1 MKIRQAKYLIPMTEN
16 NSSWKNPPWRAW
28 ERAANRW
35 WQSINTQFN
44 DMANRVAYLAWVAV
58 LGMPLFYVVWAY
70 WFPQPYENLSLRL
83 FCVVL
88 CAPIIFTRHLPH
100 RKWLAAYFFVCLAY
114 GLPFFFTFMFLMN
127 GGSSVWAQSLLIALI
142 LLFHFDTALAFL
154 AYVVGTALA
163 YLAYAAVHGKIMP
176 LSYQVLEQLPIQ
188 LFAVFTVSLAK
199 VGRKVLAQEKLAG
212 MATALS
218 TVSHELRTPL
228 RSINANARGLNRLL
242 QENTDRTSPN
252 QVPMEKALARIE
264 LEVRHMN
271 NVIDLFLLSA
281 STGRENLIPKDIVSM
296 AAVVELMMQRYP
308 FVNQEQRD
316 LVAVTVRSDFRLL
329 GQSELCSMV
338 LINLLRNALTSIQRV
353 NKGRVR
359 IVLDGARARP
369 RLLFIDTGCGIE
381 PGRASQIFE
390 RFYAYPESSGT
401 GIGLAFCK
409 DVLEAWGAHIR
420 VISRPLGYTIFV
432 LDFPPVVRQKAA
444 DMRSLLN

>member
-1 MKIRQAKYLIPMTEN
+1 MIEN
-16 NSSWKNPPWRAW
+16 ISSWKSKRWRAW
-28 ERAANRW
+28 ERAASRW
-35 WQSINTQFN
+35 WLSINTQFN
-44 DMANRVAYLAWVAV
+44 DMANRVAILAWVAV
-58 LGMPLFYVVWAY
+58 IGMPLYYVVWAY

-83 FCVVL
+83 FCVAL
-88 CAPIIFTRHLPH
+88 CGPIILIRHLRQ
-100 RKWLAAYFFVCLAY
+100 RKWLAAYFFVCLTF

-127 GGSSVWAQSLLIALI
+127 DGSAIWGQSLLIGLI

-154 AYVVGTALA
+154 SYVIGTLLAYVV
-163 YLAYAAVHGKIMP
+163 YSVVHGSLMP
-176 LSYQVLEQLPIQ
+176 LRPEMLEQVPIQ

-199 VGRKVLAQEKLAG
+199 VGRKVLAREKLAG
-212 MATALS
+212 MATALA

-228 RSINANARGLNRLL
+228 RSINANARGLSRLL
-242 QENTDRTSPN
+242 QENAPQATPS

-281 STGRENLIPKDIVSM
+281 STGRENLVPKDIVSM

-308 FVNQEQRD
+308 FVNQEQRE
-316 LVAVTVRSDFRLL
+316 LVAITIRSDFRLL
-329 GQSELCSMV
+329 GQVELCSMV

-353 NKGRVR
+353 GKGRIR
-359 IVLDGARARP
+359 IVLDGTRPRP

-381 PGRASQIFE
+381 AGRTSQIFE

-409 DVLEAWGAHIR
+409 DVLEAWGARIR
-420 VISRPLGYTIFV
+420 VVSRPLRYTIFV
-432 LDFPPVVRQKAA
+432 LDFPPIVQQKAA

>member
-1 MKIRQAKYLIPMTEN
+1 MIEN
-16 NSSWKNPPWRAW
+16 ISSWKSKRWQAW

-35 WQSINTQFN
+35 WLSINTQYN
-44 DMANRVAYLAWVAV
+44 DIANRLVILAWIAIV
-58 LGMPLFYVVWAY
+58 GMPLYYVVWTY
-70 WFPQPYENLSLRL
+70 WFPQPYENLGLRL
-83 FCVVL
+83 FGVVL
-88 CAPIIFTRHLPH
+88 CMPIVLTRRLSQK
-100 RKWLAAYFFVCLAY
+100 KWLAAYFFICLTY
-114 GLPFFFTFMFLMN
+114 WLPFFFTFMFLMN
-127 GGSSVWAQSLLIALI
+127 DGSAVWSQSLLIALI
-142 LLFHFDTALAFL
+142 ILFHFDTTLAIV
-154 AYVVGTALA
+154 AYVTGSALA
-163 YLAYAAVHGKIMP
+163 YLVYTALHGSVVP
-176 LSYQVLEQLPIQ
+176 LTLQMMEQWPIQ
-188 LFAVFTVSLAK
+188 IFAVIAVSLAK

-212 MATALS
+212 MATALA

-228 RSINANARGLNRLL
+228 RSINANARGLSRLL
-242 QENTDRTSPN
+242 QENAVLAAPS

-296 AAVVELMMQRYP
+296 AAAVELMMQRYP
-308 FVNQEQRD
+308 FVNQEQRE

-329 GQSELCSMV
+329 GQVELCSMV

-353 NKGRVR
+353 GKGRVR

-381 PGRASQIFE
+381 AGRASQIFE

-409 DVLEAWGAHIR
+409 DVLEAWGARIR
-420 VISRPLGYTIFV
+420 VVSRPLGYTIFV
-432 LDFPPVVRQKAA
+432 LDFPPMVQQKAA
-444 DMRSLLN
+444 DVRSLLN

>member
-1 MKIRQAKYLIPMTEN
+1 MIEN
-16 NSSWKNPPWRAW
+16 ISSWKSKRWRAW
-28 ERAANRW
+28 ERAAGRW
-35 WQSINTQFN
+35 WLSINTQFG
-44 DMANRVAYLAWVAV
+44 DMANRVAILAWVAV
-58 LGMPLFYVVWAY
+58 IGMPLYYVVWAY
-70 WFPQPYENLSLRL
+70 WFPQPYENLGLRL
-83 FCVVL
+83 FCTAL
-88 CAPIIFTRHLPH
+88 CAPIIFIRHMRQ
-100 RKWLAAYFFVCLAY
+100 RKWLAAYFFVCLTF

-127 GGSSVWAQSLLIALI
+127 GGSPVWGQSLLIGLI
-142 LLFHFDTALAFL
+142 LLFHFDTTLAFL
-154 AYVVGTALA
+154 SYVIGSALA
-163 YLAYAAVHGKIMP
+163 YAVYATIHGSLMP
-176 LSYQVLEQLPIQ
+176 LSVQMLEQVPIQ

-212 MATALS
+212 MATALA

-228 RSINANARGLNRLL
+228 RSINANARGLSRLL
-242 QENTDRTSPN
+242 QENAVQATPS

-296 AAVVELMMQRYP
+296 AAAVELMMQRYP

-329 GQSELCSMV
+329 GQVELCSMV

-353 NKGRVR
+353 GKGRVR

-381 PGRASQIFE
+381 AGRASQIFE

-409 DVLEAWGAHIR
+409 DVLEAWGARIR
-420 VISRPLGYTIFV
+420 VVSRPLGYTIFV
-432 LDFPPVVRQKAA
+432 LDFPPIVQQKAA
-444 DMRSLLN
+444 DVRSLLN

>member
-1 MKIRQAKYLIPMTEN
+1 M
-16 NSSWKNPPWRAW
+16 
-28 ERAANRW
+28 
-35 WQSINTQFN
+35 
-44 DMANRVAYLAWVAV
+44 VLAWVAIV
-58 LGMPLFYVVWAY
+58 GMPLYYVVWAY
-70 WFPQPYENLSLRL
+70 WFPQPYENLALRIL
-83 FCVVL
+83 GVVL
-88 CAPIIFTRHLPH
+88 CLPAIFVRHLIPK
-100 RKWLAAYFFVCLAY
+100 KWLTVYFFI
-114 GLPFFFTFMFLMN
+114 GLTYVAPFFFTFMFLMN
-127 GGSSVWAQSLLIALI
+127 DGSSIWGQSLLIALI
-142 LLFHFDTALAFL
+142 ILFHFDTTLAFL
-154 AYVVGTALA
+154 SYVIGSALA
-163 YLAYAAVHGKIMP
+163 YAVYATIHGSLMP
-176 LSYQVLEQLPIQ
+176 LSVQMLEQVPIQ

-212 MATALS
+212 MATALA

-228 RSINANARGLNRLL
+228 RSINANARGLSRLL
-242 QENTDRTSPN
+242 QENAVQATPS

-329 GQSELCSMV
+329 GQVELCSMV

-353 NKGRVR
+353 GKGRVR

-381 PGRASQIFE
+381 AGRASQIFE

-409 DVLEAWGAHIR
+409 DVLEAWGARIR
-420 VISRPLGYTIFV
+420 VVSRPLGYTIFV
-432 LDFPPVVRQKAA
+432 LDFPPIVQQKAA
-444 DMRSLLN
+444 DVRSLLN

>member
-1 MKIRQAKYLIPMTEN
+1 MIEN
-16 NSSWKNPPWRAW
+16 ISSWKSKRWRAW
-28 ERAANRW
+28 ERAASRW
-35 WQSINTQFN
+35 WLSINTQFN
-44 DMANRVAYLAWVAV
+44 DMANRVAILAWVAV
-58 LGMPLFYVVWAY
+58 IGMPLYYVVWAY

-83 FCVVL
+83 FCVAL
-88 CAPIIFTRHLPH
+88 CGPIILIRHLRQ
-100 RKWLAAYFFVCLAY
+100 RKWLAAYFFVCLTF

-127 GGSSVWAQSLLIALI
+127 DGSAVWGQSLLIGLI

-154 AYVVGTALA
+154 SYVIGTLLAYVV
-163 YLAYAAVHGKIMP
+163 YSVVHGSLMP
-176 LSYQVLEQLPIQ
+176 LRPEMLEQVPIQ

-199 VGRKVLAQEKLAG
+199 VGRKVLAREKLAG
-212 MATALS
+212 MATALA
-218 TVSHELRTPL
+218 TVSHEWRTPL
-228 RSINANARGLNRLL
+228 RSINANARGLSRLL
-242 QENTDRTSPN
+242 QENAPQATPS

-281 STGRENLIPKDIVSM
+281 STGRENLVPKDIVSM

-308 FVNQEQRD
+308 FVNQEQRE
-316 LVAVTVRSDFRLL
+316 LVAITIRSDFRLL
-329 GQSELCSMV
+329 GQVELCSMV

-353 NKGRVR
+353 GKVRIR
-359 IVLDGARARP
+359 IVLDGARPRP

-381 PGRASQIFE
+381 AGRTSQIFE

-409 DVLEAWGAHIR
+409 DVLEAWGARIR
-420 VISRPLGYTIFV
+420 VVSRPLRYTIFV
-432 LDFPPVVRQKAA
+432 LDFPPIVQQKAA